1 MIDLI
6 KAVKDQN
13 GLKEKV
19 ENKISNDIDVEIYW
33 KRAISNSLAMT
44 SSKNKG
50 NISNKL
56 KRNLDQIVNPQLDWK
71 TILWRYLVKTP
82 SDFSGFDR
90 RYLYRELYLE
100 ELSIDTLEV
109 FCCIDTSGSIS
120 QEVLSKFISE
130 LKGILS
136 SYPLIKCQLFY
147 SDSKCFGPYC

>member
-1 MIDLI
+1 
-6 KAVKDQN
+6 
-13 GLKEKV
+13 
-19 ENKISNDIDVEIYW
+19 
-33 KRAISNSLAMT
+33 MT

-109 FCCIDTSGSIS
+109 YCCIDTSGSIFFKYC
-120 QEVLSKFISE
+120 QNLSVN
-130 LKGILS
+130 
-136 SYPLIKCQLFY
+136 
-147 SDSKCFGPYC
+147 